1 VAIADT
7 TTLAGPPAA
16 GRIDRAGAPPRLSE
30 PFDWRATSF
39 GSRERWPPQLAT
51 MVDFLL
57 ASDMP
62 MTLYWGSEWRIVYNQ
77 AAIGGFEGR
86 PAQIGMPGAEAW
98 GDWWEAIHSR
108 FAEVARTRHSLT
120 LLDEPFALADGER
133 VREVYWNLT
142 FWPVAGDDGQIAGVL
157 CGARNTTKEVFR
169 RKLDRLLVRL
179 DEALLGASSLQAIM
193 AVALNLIGDDLNADR
208 VGFAEVESAN
218 ASVAIRE
225 VWARD
230 TMPDIRGSYPVGAF
244 GDIGPEL
251 ARGDTVIIDNS
262 AFDPRTADPLILG
275 RHERMHMA
283 AGLVVPIRERDQYRG
298 GIFIQNRV
306 PRVWTPFEIA
316 MAEAATERLWTALQ
330 RLRTDFAL
338 RESEQRYRLIFE
350 QAEDIIFTADI
361 DQRITDANEAG
372 ARAIGLHRDDLIGR
386 PISDFVD
393 ADGFRQTSEMLRH
406 KLDHGGNTRHEVA
419 VKSADGRQMRWENN
433 STLIVDPD
441 KRPIGLLSISRDVT
455 ERRAFEARQTLLINE
470 LNHRVKNTLALVQ
483 AIAHQSFGRDTDILT
498 AQDNF
503 LARIRMLAGA
513 HDLLTREQWEG
524 VTLAELVRAATAP
537 LAADRIE
544 MSGDVLVVTPKAAVA
559 LAMALHELGTNA
571 VKYGALSVPEGR
583 LAIDWHADVDRL
595 HLDWREYG
603 GPPVAMPEH
612 RGFGVRMIERALAS
626 DLGGRVKVDFDSAGV
641 HCAIDAPRK
650 GNVT

>member
-1 VAIADT
+1 M
-7 TTLAGPPAA
+7 AGVPAA
-16 GRIDRAGAPPRLSE
+16 GRIDRAGAAPRLSE
-30 PFDWRATSF
+30 PYDWSATSF
-39 GSRERWPPQLAT
+39 GSREHWPLQLAT

-62 MTLYWGSEWRIVYNQ
+62 MTLYWGPDWRIVYNQ

-157 CGARNTTKEVFR
+157 CGARNTTREVFR
-169 RKLDRLLVRL
+169 KKLDRLLVRL
-179 DEALLGASSLQAIM
+179 DEALLDAPSLQAIM

-251 ARGDTVIIDNS
+251 ARGETVIIDNS
-262 AFDPRTADPLILG
+262 AFDTRTADPLILG

-298 GIFIQNRV
+298 GIFIQSKV

-316 MAEAATERLWTALQ
+316 MAEAATARLWGALQ

-338 RESEQRYRLIFE
+338 RASEQRYRLIFE

-372 ARAIGLHRDDLIGR
+372 ARAIGLTRDALIGR
-386 PISDFVD
+386 SIADFVD
-393 ADGFRQTSEMLRH
+393 PQGFAQTTSMLRH

-419 VKSADGRQMRWENN
+419 VTSPDGRRMRWENN

-441 KRPIGLLSISRDVT
+441 KRPIGLLSISRDVS
-455 ERRAFEARQTLLINE
+455 ERRAFEERQALLINE

-483 AIAHQSFGRDTDILT
+483 AIAHQSFGKSTDSAA
-498 AQDNF
+498 AQANF
-503 LARIRMLAGA
+503 IARIGTLAAA

-524 VTLAELVRAATAP
+524 VTLGELVRAATAP
-537 LAADRIE
+537 LDATRIDAA
-544 MSGDVLVVTPKAAVA
+544 GDTLEVTPKAAVA

-571 VKYGALSVPEGR
+571 VKYGALSTAEGR
-583 LAIDWHADVDRL
+583 VGITWEIRGDRL
-595 HLDWREYG
+595 HLDWREWG
-603 GPPVAMPEH
+603 GPAVVVPRQ
-612 RGFGVRMIERALAS
+612 RGFGVKMIERALAS
-626 DLGGRVKVDFDSAGV
+626 DLGGRVKVEFAPTGV

>member
-1 VAIADT
+1 LVAALCDH
-7 TTLAGPPAA
+7 
-16 GRIDRAGAPPRLSE
+16 
-30 PFDWRATSF
+30 
-39 GSRERWPPQLAT
+39 
-51 MVDFLL
+51 VDFLL
-57 ASDMP
+57 ASDLP
-62 MTLYWGSEWRIVYNQ
+62 MTMYWGPERRILFNER
-77 AAIGGFEGR
+77 ATAGFEGR
-86 PAQIGMPGAEAW
+86 AVHIGMPGADAW
-98 GDWWEAIHSR
+98 GAWWDDIQSS
-108 FAEVARTRHSLT
+108 FDEVERTRKSLT
-120 LLDEPFALADGER
+120 LLDVPFAITEGGR
-133 VREVYWNLT
+133 VREIYWSLT
-142 FWPVAGDDGQIAGVL
+142 YWPLTEDDGDLAGIL
-157 CGARNTTKEVFR
+157 CAADNTTKQVFR
-169 RKLDRLLVRL
+169 RRLDRLTVQL
-179 DEALLGASSLQAIM
+179 DDALLRAESVHDMIT
-193 AVALNLIGDDLNADR
+193 VALQLIGEQLGAGRAGYGEVDLTTR
-208 VGFAEVESAN
+208 TLT
-218 ASVAIRE
+218 IRE
-225 VWARD
+225 VWATRA
-230 TMPDIRGSYPVGAF
+230 MPEVHGTF
-244 GDIGPEL
+244 GLGTFGELSDEL
-251 ARGDTVIIDNS
+251 ASGRTVVIDDSTN
-262 AFDPRTADPLILG
+262 DPRTADIEVLARLRKMG
-275 RHERMHMA
+275 ML
-283 AGLVVPIRERDQYRG
+283 AGVIVPILEHGRYAG
-298 GIFIQNRV
+298 GIFVQNAL
-306 PRVWTPFEIA
+306 PRAWTPFEIA
-316 MAEAATERLWTALQ
+316 LAEAATQQLWSALQ
-330 RLRTDFAL
+330 RLRANFAL

-433 STLIVDPD
+433 STLIVDSD

-483 AIAHQSFGRDTDILT
+483 AIAHQSFGRDTDIMT
-498 AQDNF
+498 AQDHF
-503 LARIRMLAGA
+503 LARIRMLADA

-544 MSGDVLVVTPKAAVA
+544 MSGDILVVTPKAAVA

-571 VKYGALSVPEGR
+571 VKYGALSVPGGR
-583 LAIDWHADVDRL
+583 LAITWRADVDRL
-595 HLDWREYG
+595 HLDWREHG
-603 GPPVAMPEH
+603 GPPVVMPER

-626 DLGGRVKVDFDSAGV
+626 DLGGQVKVDFDSSGV